1 MLGARSDLPL
11 EQDESSRF
19 IPYIIALMVYLATL
33 ALAGALVADSAVE
46 RWSRGLSGSL
56 TVQIT
61 PGRDADPAERKSRI
75 ENAIALLDQTPGVTH
90 AEALSDERIAA
101 LLEPWLGEAATSDLP
116 LPAIIDVHVDP
127 AAPLHIQEL
136 SHRLADAVPGATV
149 DDHQRWLRQLIGYG
163 HSVEFIA
170 ALILAF
176 IALAAAIATVFGTRT
191 ALAIHRNVI
200 EVMHLI
206 GATDTYVARQF
217 QAHALGIA
225 LRGGTV
231 GFLVAVLTL
240 IIVEYLTEAAGGGL
254 LPSLALAPWQWAVL
268 PILPV
273 ATAAIAMMTART
285 TVVRTLARMV

>member
-1 MLGARSDLPL
+1 MLGNRSDLPL

-33 ALAGALVADSAVE
+33 ALAGALVAGSTVE

-56 TVQIT
+56 TVQIA
-61 PGRDADPAERKSRI
+61 PGADADPAARASRI
-75 ENAIALLDQTPGVTH
+75 ESAITLLDQTPGVIH
-90 AEALSDERIAA
+90 AQTLSDARIAA
-101 LLEPWLGEAATSDLP
+101 LLAPWLGDAATADLP
-116 LPAIIDVHVDP
+116 LPAIIDVRVDP
-127 AAPLHIQEL
+127 AAKLDIQAL
-136 SHRLADAVPGATV
+136 SRRLADAVPGATV
-149 DDHQRWLRQLIGYG
+149 DDHQRWLRELIDFGR
-163 HSVEFIA
+163 SVELVA

-176 IALAAAIATVFGTRT
+176 VAIAAAMATVFGTRT

-206 GATDTYVARQF
+206 GAHDSYVARQF

-231 GFLVAVLTL
+231 GLLGAVLTL
-240 IIVEYLTEAAGGGL
+240 LGVEYLTEAAGGGL

-268 PILPV
+268 PILPI
-273 ATAAIAMMTART
+273 ATAAIAMITART